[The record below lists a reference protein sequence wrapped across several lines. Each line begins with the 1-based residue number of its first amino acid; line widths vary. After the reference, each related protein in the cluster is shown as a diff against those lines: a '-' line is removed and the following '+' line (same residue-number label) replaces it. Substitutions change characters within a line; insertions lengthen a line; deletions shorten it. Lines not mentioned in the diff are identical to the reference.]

1 MTEPVFHLFGRFPL
15 TPYGLGAAAA
25 LLLVLTAA
33 GVLCRL
39 RKTGFGPFIAL
50 CALGIPLCW
59 LTARLVYVLA
69 NITYYTRTLG
79 SLGFAGRFWDGGYA
93 MTGALLGLI
102 LAGALTER
110 LYRLTP
116 GTLQDGLALG
126 LPLGAAVL
134 RQLERGTALGLGRAI
149 ETPWLAS
156 SPFFAAEDI
165 TGATVHAVYND
176 ETLLCLLLF
185 AGLVLWFVLRRGGIP
200 RGDGMLVFLTV
211 YGCAM
216 VVLESLR
223 DDGHLVVHF
232 VRIQQVIA
240 VILPVV
246 SLGVWSRRL
255 LRLDGTKKRQV
266 LITWLLFAV
275 AISIGIVQ
283 EFAID
288 SSENLWLDYG
298 IMAVCVAAMAAS
310 ALRIRRLADCR
321 RTLA

>member
-1 MTEPVFHLFGRFPL
+1 MTEPVFHLFGRVPL
-15 TPYGLGAAAA
+15 MPYGLGAAAA
-25 LLLVLTAA
+25 LLIVLIAA
-33 GVLCRL
+33 GFLCRR
-39 RKTGFGPFIAL
+39 RKIGFGPFISL

-110 LYRLTP
+110 LHRLAP
-116 GTLQDGLALG
+116 GSLQDGLALG

-149 ETPWLAS
+149 ETPWLAG
-156 SPFFAAEDI
+156 SPFFAVKDI

-176 ETLLCLLLF
+176 ETVLCLLLF
-185 AGLVLWFVLRRGGIP
+185 IGLALWLLLRRGNIP

-246 SLGVWSRRL
+246 ALGVWSRRL
-255 LRLDGTKKRQV
+255 MNRDSTKKRQA
-266 LITWLLFAV
+266 LITWLLFAA
-275 AISIGIVQ
+275 AIGLGIVQ

-298 IMAVCVAAMAAS
+298 IMAACVIAMAVS
-310 ALRIRRLADCR
+310 ALRIRRLAER
-321 RTLA
+321 AL

>member
-1 MTEPVFHLFGRFPL
+1 MTEPVFHLFGRVPL
-15 TPYGLGAAAA
+15 TPYGLGAAVA
-25 LLLVLTAA
+25 LLIVLIAA
-33 GVLCRL
+33 GFLCRR
-39 RKTGFGPFIAL
+39 RKIGFGPFISL
-50 CALGIPLCW
+50 CALAIPLCW

-110 LYRLTP
+110 LHRLAP
-116 GTLQDGLALG
+116 GSLQDGLALG

-149 ETPWLAS
+149 ETPWLAG
-156 SPFFAAEDI
+156 SPFFAVKDI

-176 ETLLCLLLF
+176 ETVLCLLLF
-185 AGLVLWFVLRRGGIP
+185 IGLALWLLLRRGNIP

-246 SLGVWSRRL
+246 ALDVWSRRL
-255 LRLDGTKKRQV
+255 MSRDSTKKRQA
-266 LITWLLFAV
+266 LITWLLFAA
-275 AISIGIVQ
+275 AIGLGIVQ

-298 IMAVCVAAMAAS
+298 IMAACVVAMAVS
-310 ALRIRRLADCR
+310 ALRIRRLAER
-321 RTLA
+321 AL